1 MSAVLTELR
10 IAGLGVIDEAVLEP
24 HPGFTVVTGETG
36 AGKTMVVTA
45 LGLLAG
51 GRGDAGRVRVGASRA
66 VVEARVSGPLAAG
79 PARVLDSVGG
89 SPDDDGSTIL
99 VRSVGADG
107 RSRAHIGGR
116 SAPLGAL
123 VEITDSLIA
132 VHGQSEAISLLR
144 GPQQRAVLDRFAGSD
159 EELATYRGAR
169 SAWQAVLAELEDRT
183 SHARERAQREQL
195 LRLGVEEIAKVDPQP
210 AEDVELVAEVRR
222 LENSD
227 ALRAA
232 AQASLEAL
240 TGDGSDDRLTAV
252 SLVEGARKVLESAGD
267 DRLTALAAQLH
278 DVSAVLVD
286 SASDL
291 GGYLDQLDADPDRL
305 EAMLSRQAVLRGLT
319 RRYGAEVDD
328 VLAWRDEA
336 LAELR
341 TLDSSD
347 EALDELRK
355 RCAALASEVS
365 AAAAALSKRRTT
377 AAATLAEQATAEL
390 AHLAMGRA
398 TLHVTV
404 SARTAAPTA
413 PDAVKVGG
421 RWVTAG
427 ADGVD
432 TVEFAMV
439 AHAGAPELPIAKG
452 ASGGEL
458 SRVMLAVEVVLAGA
472 DPVATMVFDEVD
484 AGVGGRAATEIGR
497 RLAMLATDHQVIVVT
512 HLAQVAAF
520 ADRHY
525 VVDAGPG
532 DAVGSS
538 AVRPVEGDART
549 VELARMLGGTAGS
562 TATAHAAELLDA
574 ARRPPVSGD
583 GSGPAAEANQAGK
596 TGAAGAVGA
605 AVPRVRS
612 RPAVKAPAKS
622 GTRAPTGRKT

>member
-1 MSAVLTELR
+1 MLTELR

-24 HPGFTVVTGETG
+24 HSGFTVVTGETG

-51 GRGDAGRVRVGASRA
+51 GRGDAARVRVGASRA
-66 VVEARVSGPLAAG
+66 VIEARVAGPLATA

-89 SPDDDGSTIL
+89 TPDDDGSTIL

-144 GPQQRAVLDRFAGSD
+144 GPQQRAVLDRFAGS
-159 EELATYRGAR
+159 EHELAGYRAAR
-169 SAWQAVLAELEDRT
+169 SAWQAALAELDDRT

-195 LRLGVEEIAKVDPQP
+195 LRLGVEEINKADPQP

-232 AQASLEAL
+232 AQGALEAL
-240 TGDGSDDRLTAV
+240 TGEGSDDRPSAV
-252 SLVEGARKVLESAGD
+252 TLVEGARKVLESAGD
-267 DRLTALAAQLH
+267 EQLSALAAQLH
-278 DVSAVLVD
+278 GVSAVVVD
-286 SASDL
+286 SAADL
-291 GGYLDQLDADPDRL
+291 AGYLDQLDADPDRL
-305 EAMLSRQAVLRGLT
+305 EALLSRQAVLRALT
-319 RRYGAEVDD
+319 RRYGAAVDD
-328 VLAWRDEA
+328 VLDWREEA
-336 LAELR
+336 LGELR

-355 RCAALASEVS
+355 RCTMLGASL
-365 AAAAALSKRRTT
+365 AAAAVALTRRRTV

-398 TLHVTV
+398 TLLVKM
-404 SARTAAPTA
+404 SARTAEPAA
-413 PDAVKVGG
+413 PDAIEVGG
-421 RWVTAG
+421 TWVVAG
-427 ADGVD
+427 VDGVD
-432 TVEFAMV
+432 QVEFAMV
-439 AHAGAPELPIAKG
+439 AHRGAPELPIAKG

-538 AVRPVEGDART
+538 AVRAVDGDARK

-574 ARRPPVSGD
+574 ARKPAV
-583 GSGPAAEANQAGK
+583 GSGGTAS
-596 TGAAGAVGA
+596 TGTSVPVGTTTS
-605 AVPRVRS
+605 S
-612 RPAVKAPAKS
+612 RPAKARSAGRAPA
-622 GTRAPTGRKT
+622 GRKV

>member
-1 MSAVLTELR
+1 MLTELR

-66 VVEARVSGPLAAG
+66 VIEARIAGPLASA

-89 SPDDDGSTIL
+89 TPDDDGSTIL

-159 EELATYRGAR
+159 DELLTYRAAR
-169 SAWQAVLAELEDRT
+169 TGWQAAIAELHDRT

-195 LRLGVEEIAKVDPQP
+195 LRLGVEEINKVDPQP

-232 AQASLEAL
+232 AQGALEAL
-240 TGDGSDDRLTAV
+240 TGDGSDDRPTAV
-252 SLVEGARKVLESAGD
+252 TLVEGARKVLESAGD
-267 DRLTALAAQLH
+267 EQLSALAAQLH
-278 DVSAVLVD
+278 GVSAVLVD
-286 SASDL
+286 SAADL

-305 EAMLSRQAVLRGLT
+305 EALLSRQAVLRGLT
-319 RRYGAEVDD
+319 RRYGAQVDD
-328 VLAWRDEA
+328 VLAWREEA
-336 LAELR
+336 LGELR

-347 EALDELRK
+347 EALDELRQ
-355 RCAALASEVS
+355 RCTALGAAVA
-365 AAAAALSKRRTT
+365 AAAAALTRRRTA

-398 TLHVTV
+398 TLHVKV
-404 SARTAAPTA
+404 SARITDAATA
-413 PDAVKVGG
+413 DAVKVGN

-427 ADGVD
+427 PDGVD
-432 TVEFAMV
+432 QVEFAMV
-439 AHAGAPELPIAKG
+439 AHQGAPELPIAKG

-497 RLAMLATDHQVIVVT
+497 RLAMLAADHQVIVVT

-538 AVRPVEGDART
+538 AVRAVDGDARK

-574 ARRPPVSGD
+574 ARTSPQQTDGMAASVSSKATGTTV
-583 GSGPAAEANQAGK
+583 AATTATGTTAASPRAAKSK
-596 TGAAGAVGA
+596 T
-605 AVPRVRS
+605 VPRATV
-612 RPAVKAPAKS
+612 
-622 GTRAPTGRKT
+622 GRRT